1 MREQR
6 VYLVATAKS
15 TFCDSLLRSRSVVL
29 DWYVAGGVR
38 MARKPLIAGNWK
50 CFKTIAEGRRL
61 ARELRSGAANVSDVD
76 IMVAPPFTALAAV
89 AEELSGSGIGL
100 AAQNVHWEPPGAW
113 TGEIAAEQLLD
124 VGCQY
129 AIIGHSE
136 RRQFFGE
143 TSGTVN
149 RRLRRCLETNLIP
162 IVCTGET
169 QDQRQAGRAKEVIL
183 GDLAGCLD
191 GLTASQLSRMIIAYE
206 PLWAIGTGLTATP
219 EIAQQVHQWIR
230 SWTASEYSS
239 QLSGAVRILYGGSVK
254 PDNASDLM
262 GQEDIDGALIGG
274 ASLDSKTFLG
284 IVQFESG

>member
-6 VYLVATAKS
+6 VYLIATAKS

-61 ARELRSGAANVSDVD
+61 ARELRNSAANVSDVD

-136 RRQFFGE
+136 RRPVLWRDIRDGQPSPAALPGNE
-143 TSGTVN
+143 SHPHCVHRGNSGSA
-149 RRLRRCLETNLIP
+149 P
-162 IVCTGET
+162 
-169 QDQRQAGRAKEVIL
+169 
-183 GDLAGCLD
+183 
-191 GLTASQLSRMIIAYE
+191 
-206 PLWAIGTGLTATP
+206 
-219 EIAQQVHQWIR
+219 
-230 SWTASEYSS
+230 
-239 QLSGAVRILYGGSVK
+239 
-254 PDNASDLM
+254 
-262 GQEDIDGALIGG
+262 GG
-274 ASLDSKTFLG
+274 AG
-284 IVQFESG
+284 

>member
-1 MREQR
+1 MQR
-6 VYLVATAKS
+6 N
-15 TFCDSLLRSRSVVL
+15 
-29 DWYVAGGVR
+29 
-38 MARKPLIAGNWK
+38 PLIVGNWK
-50 CFKTIAEGRRL
+50 CFKTVGEGRQL
-61 ARELRSGAANVSDVD
+61 AREIRDGATDISDVD
-76 IMVAPPFTALAAV
+76 IVVAPPHTGLAAV
-89 AEELSGSGIGL
+89 GEELSGADIGL

-124 VGCQY
+124 VGCGY
-129 AIIGHSE
+129 VIIGHSE

-143 TSGTVN
+143 TPGTVN
-149 RRLRRCLETNLIP
+149 RRLRRCLEMNLIP

-169 QDQRQAGRAKEVIL
+169 QQERESGQAKEVIL
-183 GDLAGCLD
+183 GDLAGCLN

-219 EIAQQVHQWIR
+219 EMAQQVHEWIR
-230 SWTASEYSS
+230 SWTASEYSP
-239 QLSGAVRILYGGSVK
+239 QLSSRVRILYGGSVK

-262 GQEDIDGALIGG
+262 GQEDIDGALVGG